1 MPRIVQHKYTASD
14 GAVYDSVDEYRY
26 HQILL
31 ASPDVS
37 CIHRQVRLL
46 IIPKVEMIVPKQLKT
61 KIRYDKRQLVSPHHY
76 KPDFIFF
83 ERGRIVICDVKSSY
97 TATMR
102 EFNITA
108 KACIQK
114 IIRHNRQRHGGE
126 PVVIFR
132 KAIAMPRHQWRI
144 IDYPPAGCKII

>member
-14 GAVYDSVDEYRY
+14 GAVYDSADEYRY

-61 KIRYDKRQLVSPHHY
+61 KIRYETRGSSSRRTIISP
-76 KPDFIFF
+76 IL
-83 ERGRIVICDVKSSY
+83 SSSSADASSS
-97 TATMR
+97 AT
-102 EFNITA
+102 
-108 KACIQK
+108 
-114 IIRHNRQRHGGE
+114 
-126 PVVIFR
+126 
-132 KAIAMPRHQWRI
+132 
-144 IDYPPAGCKII
+144 

>member
-14 GAVYDSVDEYRY
+14 GAVYDSADEYRY

-37 CIHRQVRLL
+37 CIHRQIRLL

-108 KACIQK
+108 KACL
-114 IIRHNRQRHGGE
+114 
-126 PVVIFR
+126 
-132 KAIAMPRHQWRI
+132 
-144 IDYPPAGCKII
+144 